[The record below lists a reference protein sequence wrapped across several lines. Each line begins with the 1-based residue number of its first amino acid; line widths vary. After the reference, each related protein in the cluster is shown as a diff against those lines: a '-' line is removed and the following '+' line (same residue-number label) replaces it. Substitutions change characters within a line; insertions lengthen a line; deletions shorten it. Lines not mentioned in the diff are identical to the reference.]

1 MKYLCMLRRQL
12 AVNRRGQSMVEF
24 AMVMTVAL
32 LVLLVSIQLAM
43 IGQAALAVSQSAWHG
58 ARYAAV
64 NPTYTQGQVASYMIA
79 HASPT
84 ITTGGGSHLTITLN
98 PAGAGRTFGQ
108 PVTVNVAFEATPV
121 IVLPNPFLGITFP
134 TSLTSQQTAMSE

>member
-1 MKYLCMLRRQL
+1 MKYGCMLRRQL
-12 AVNRRGQSMVEF
+12 AARRRGQSMVEF

-32 LVLLVSIQLAM
+32 FVLLVSIQLAL
-43 IGQAALAVSQSAWHG
+43 IGQAALALSQAAWHG

-64 NPTYTQGQVASYMIA
+64 NPTLDEGAVRSYMIA

-84 ITTGGGSHLTITLN
+84 ITSDGGSNLTITLN
-98 PAGAGRTFGQ
+98 PAAAPRTFGQ
-108 PVTVNVAFEATPV
+108 PVTVNVSYNATPQ

-134 TSLTSQQTAMSE
+134 TTLTSQQTAMSE